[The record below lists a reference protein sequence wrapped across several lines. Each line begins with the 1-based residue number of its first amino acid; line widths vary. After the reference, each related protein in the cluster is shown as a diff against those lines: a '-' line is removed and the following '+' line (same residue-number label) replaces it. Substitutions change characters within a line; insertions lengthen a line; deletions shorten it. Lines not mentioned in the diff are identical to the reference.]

1 MRTLWEHIEN
11 MKIKETFSGAR
22 RSRPLHGMSGFRLEV
37 SAEREWNSS
46 GSYLVE
52 RERERE
58 QQRLVGSFFLLQFL
72 DLMMMLASNI
82 FGHFAFQIRLQSRTH
97 TFD

>member
-46 GSYLVE
+46 SSYLVE
-52 RERERE
+52 RERENNSDW
-58 QQRLVGSFFLLQFL
+58 LGPFFFFNF
-72 DLMMMLASNI
+72 SI
-82 FGHFAFQIRLQSRTH
+82 
-97 TFD
+97 